1 MRQMIKPL
9 ASMTA
14 FARSSGVDQ
23 GCRFAIE
30 IKTVNSRGLDMR
42 LRVAQG
48 LDDLEHLIRKR
59 ISDRLNRGAVNFSL
73 NMTNENAQTE
83 VTVNEQA
90 LGTALDA
97 IDTLAGRIEADRPRL
112 DGILALKGVLEV
124 KEAELSEAAK
134 VALKETILSEVDV
147 ALDDLVEGRRLEGA
161 QLLDVIL
168 ERLNE
173 IEQLTAAAEENP
185 SRGRDAILARLKS
198 QVELLANSD
207 ASLSQERLHQEALVL
222 ATKADIREE
231 LDRLKAHVKAARNL
245 IKQGGPVGR
254 KLDFLAQEFNRE
266 ANTLCS
272 KSNNVDLT
280 AIGLDLKAAIDQ
292 LREQIQNIE

>member
-1 MRQMIKPL
+1 MRQMTKPL
-9 ASMTA
+9 ASMTG
-14 FARSSGVDQ
+14 FARGSGNAQ
-23 GCRFAIE
+23 ACSFTIE
-30 IKTVNSRGLDMR
+30 LKTVNARGLDIR
-42 LRVAQG
+42 LRIPTG
-48 LDDLEHLIRKR
+48 LDDLEHLARKR
-59 ISDRLNRGAVNFSL
+59 LSQRLNRGAVNLAL
-73 NMTNENAQTE
+73 NVSNNSAQTE

-97 IDTLAGRIEADRPRL
+97 IDTLSGRIEADRPRL

-124 KEAELSEAAK
+124 KEAELTDEARTQ
-134 VALKETILSEVDV
+134 LKDSIMAEMDIVI
-147 ALDDLVEGRRLEGA
+147 DDLLEGRRLEGA
-161 QLLDVIL
+161 QLLEVIADRLTEIESLTAAAESNPSRNREVIL
-168 ERLNE
+168 ERLKDQ
-173 IEQLTAAAEENP
+173 ISALTESEV
-185 SRGRDAILARLKS
+185 G
-198 QVELLANSD
+198 
-207 ASLSQERLHQEALVL
+207 LSEERLHQEALVL

-231 LDRLKAHVKAARNL
+231 LDRLTAHVAAARNL

-280 AIGLDLKAAIDQ
+280 AIGLDLKASIDQ

>member
-1 MRQMIKPL
+1 MRQMTKPL

-14 FARSSGVDQ
+14 FARGSGVAQ

-30 IKTVNSRGLDMR
+30 VKTVNARGLDIR

-48 LDDLEHLIRKR
+48 LDDLEHLIRKK

-73 NMTNENAQTE
+73 NLTNENAQTE

-124 KEAELSEAAK
+124 KEAELTDVAK
-134 VALKETILSEVDV
+134 NELKHAILNEVDI
-147 ALDDLVEGRRLEGA
+147 ALDDLEEGRRLEGA
-161 QLLDVIL
+161 QLLDVIVDRLQEIEKLTEMAEQNPSRSREAIL
-168 ERLNE
+168 ERLK
-173 IEQLTAAAEENP
+173 EQVSTLAESEA
-185 SRGRDAILARLKS
+185 G
-198 QVELLANSD
+198 
-207 ASLSQERLHQEALVL
+207 LSEDRLHQEALVL

-231 LDRLKAHVKAARNL
+231 LDRLNAHVKAARNL

-254 KLDFLAQEFNRE
+254 KFDFLAQEFNRE

-272 KSNNVDLT
+272 KSNNVELT